1 MRSLDQYRVMSLF
14 YFSSTDS
21 LSKSGVMLIM
31 SINSAIVKTWLAWRW
46 CCSTY
51 FIQCNMC
58 LFKVTCALQS
68 QAKTVYIN
76 CENTVNSITCY
87 ITYLRKLQTNL
98 HWFPSSEK
106 PANCMTFSWVSTA
119 GNREV
124 MTFLLTTS
132 PFNLQAILETVKTGH
147 LLRDTLPLYILT
159 LYF

>member
-1 MRSLDQYRVMSLF
+1 MRLLDQYRVMSLF
-14 YFSSTDS
+14 YFSSTNS

-31 SINSAIVKTWLAWRW
+31 SINSAIVKTWLAWLW

-51 FIQCNMC
+51 FIQCNTC

-76 CENTVNSITCY
+76 STTCY

-98 HWFPSSEK
+98 QWFPSSEK
-106 PANCMTFSWVSTA
+106 PANCMSFSWVSTA

-124 MTFLLTTS
+124 MAFLLITS
-132 PFNLQAILETVKTGH
+132 PFNLQAILETVKTGL
-147 LLRDTLPLYILT
+147 LLRDTLHLYILT
-159 LYF
+159 LHF